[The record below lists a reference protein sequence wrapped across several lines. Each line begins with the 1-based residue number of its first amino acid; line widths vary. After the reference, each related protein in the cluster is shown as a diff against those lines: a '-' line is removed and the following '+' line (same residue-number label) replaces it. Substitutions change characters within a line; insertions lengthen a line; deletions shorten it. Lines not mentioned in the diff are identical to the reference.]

1 MNKILSLIFGIFI
14 LTNLVNTS
22 FAATVWISSSNN
34 GAPVVI
40 STAWAFK
47 PSVSIANSGE
57 YVVAWVK
64 DGVVE
69 AKIYNR
75 DDSLKGSTIT
85 IDSTWLSTEN
95 SRVLVKMDPISW
107 NWVVVY
113 NKKPTGWTDVDLYY
127 KVYWK
132 DWSNLLSATSLSADS
147 LNQRVMFLDYSP
159 LDEIYTVAYASE
171 YSSDVTK
178 EQIYVAQIINN
189 TFSKTKVWVVASS
202 NWTDWKYAAGVNH
215 SFFVPVKNSIAT
227 NDNWAYNWHL
237 YKYVYDSNS
246 SKYLHDWRTM
256 ANFNLAEPSYTWLS
270 DNNVYQ
276 NVNNKF
282 WWYSSKGLYS
292 ITAGQG
298 SCNYSASRRYNN
310 YFFRQGTIK
319 SWWFYLR
326 NSGWAAYYTAC
337 GYGDIYRN
345 SSVVPSISKVNN
357 LFNWWLIGVF
367 APRNDNLYREI
378 NVVYWD
384 GIEGSNPSTVTY
396 NLLWNADETISAIDV
411 NLYWKIITVKGD

>member
-1 MNKILSLIFGIFI
+1 MNKILSLILGIFI
-14 LTNLVNTS
+14 LTNWVWTS

-34 GAPVVI
+34 WAPVVI

-47 PSVSIANSGE
+47 PSVSIANSWE

-113 NKKPTGWTDVDLYY
+113 NKKPTWWTDVDLYY
-127 KVYWK
+127 KVYRK
-132 DWSNLLSATSLSADS
+132 DWSNLLSATSLSSDS
-147 LNQRVMFLDYSP
+147 LNQRVLFLDYSP
-159 LDEIYTVAYASE
+159 LDEIYTVAFASE

-178 EQIYVAQIINN
+178 EQIYAAQIINN
-189 TFSKTKVWVVASS
+189 TFSKTKVGVVSGPDGGVV
-202 NWTDWKYAAGVNH
+202 NYAAWVNH
-215 SFFVPVKNSIAT
+215 SFIVPVKNSIAT
-227 NDNWAYNWHL
+227 NYNWAYNWHM
-237 YKYVYDSNS
+237 YKYIYDSTS
-246 SKYLHDWRTM
+246 SKYLYNWQSII
-256 ANFNLAEPSYTWLS
+256 NENLAEPSYSGLW
-270 DNNVYQ
+270 DNNLYQ
-276 NVNNKF
+276 NVNNKL
-282 WWYSSKGLYS
+282 WGYSSKGFFAITWAVWTCSYS
-292 ITAGQG
+292 P
-298 SCNYSASRRYNN
+298 SRRYNN
-310 YFFRQGTIK
+310 YFFRQWTVK
-319 SWWFYLR
+319 S
-326 NSGWAAYYTAC
+326 NSFRLKNSAWRTYYQSC
-337 GYGDIYRN
+337 GYWDSYQN
-345 SSVVPSISKVNN
+345 SNVLPSISKVNN

-367 APRNDNLYREI
+367 APRNDNLYKEI

-384 GIEGSNPSTVTY
+384 WIESSSPSTVTY

>member
-1 MNKILSLIFGIFI
+1 MKKILSLILWIFI
-14 LTNLVNTS
+14 LTNWIGTS

-34 GAPVVI
+34 WAPVVI

-113 NKKPTGWTDVDLYY
+113 NKKPTGGTDVDLYY
-127 KVYWK
+127 KVYRK
-132 DWSNLLSATSLSADS
+132 DWSNLLSATSLSSDS

-159 LDEIYTVAYASE
+159 LDEIYTVAFASE

-189 TFSKTKVWVVASS
+189 TFSKTKVWVVAGS
-202 NWTDWKYAAGVNH
+202 DWSVVKYAAGVNH

-227 NDNWAYNWHL
+227 NYDWAYNGHL
-237 YKYVYDSNS
+237 YKYVYDSTS
-246 SKYLHDWRTM
+246 SKYLHDWQTM
-256 ANFNLAEPSYTWLS
+256 SNFNLADSPYTWLS

-282 WWYSSKGLYS
+282 GGYSSKGLYS
-292 ITAGQG
+292 ITAWQG
-298 SCNYSASRRYNN
+298 SCNSSASRRYNN
-310 YFFRQGTIK
+310 YFFRQWTIK
-319 SWWFYLR
+319 SWWFYFK
-326 NSGWAAYYTAC
+326 NSGWAAYYSAC
-337 GYGDIYRN
+337 WYWDSYRN

-367 APRNDNLYREI
+367 APRNDNLYKEI

-384 GIEGSNPSTVTY
+384 GVESSNPSTVTY
-396 NLLWNADETISAIDV
+396 NLLRNADETISAIDV